1 MSLRKGM
8 EVWKYGLLT
17 SLVAILY
24 KALGI
29 GTTTI
34 LALSGVYGTIAFS
47 SNLIT
52 TLTLTDQWGR
62 RK

>member
-1 MSLRKGM
+1 MSSPGFA
-8 EVWKYGLLT
+8 LT
-17 SLVAILY
+17 LLVAILY

-29 GTTTI
+29 GSTTI

-47 SNLIT
+47 SNALT
-52 TLTLTDQWGR
+52 TLFLTDSWGR